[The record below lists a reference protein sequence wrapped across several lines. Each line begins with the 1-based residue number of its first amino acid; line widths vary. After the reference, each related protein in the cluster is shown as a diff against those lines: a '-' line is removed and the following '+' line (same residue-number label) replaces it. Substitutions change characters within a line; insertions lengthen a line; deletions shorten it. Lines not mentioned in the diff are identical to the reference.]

1 MTHKKANQLIVEVIK
16 DKSCLKQDVFQ
27 NMKKVFGLFKEE
39 LKETIE
45 RLKKQFSKIDERIT
59 FYYKEKNEF
68 EVEIKIA
75 GDVLV
80 FSMHTN
86 VFKFDLSNSIW
97 KTSYLKK
104 DERNGYVGSISVYN
118 FLSDSIKYNRTQDV
132 GYLIARIFVNRE
144 NKFIVQGKRQLGLLY
159 NDFEKSVLDKNVIR
173 DIIDSIILYTLS
185 FDLYTP
191 PYQKV
196 QEVTVGE
203 YNVKSQDLGVT
214 TGKRLGFKFSAESE
228 EK

>member
-1 MTHKKANQLIVEVIK
+1 MANQLIVEVIK

-27 NMKKVFGLFKEE
+27 NMKKVFELFKEE

-45 RLKKQFSKIDERIT
+45 RLKKEFSKIDERIT

-132 GYLIARIFVNRE
+132 GYLIARVFVNRE

-159 NDFEKSVLDKNVIR
+159 NDFEKSVLDKNVIS
-173 DIIDSIILYTLS
+173 DIIDSIVLYTLS

-191 PYQKV
+191 PYRRV

-203 YNVKSQDLGVT
+203 YNATSQDIVVT
-214 TGKRLGFKFSAESE
+214 TGKRLGFKFSSESE

>member
-1 MTHKKANQLIVEVIK
+1 MSQKKAHDLIADVIK
-16 DKSCLKQDVFQ
+16 EKSCLKQDVFQ
-27 NMKKVFGLFKEE
+27 NMKAVFDLFKEE
-39 LKETIE
+39 LKKTIE
-45 RLKKQFSKIDERIT
+45 ELEKKFEKIDDRIS

-86 VFKFDLSNSIW
+86 VFKFDLTNSIW

-104 DERNGYVGSISVYN
+104 DEHNGYVGSISIYN
-118 FLSDSIKYNRTQDV
+118 FLADSIKYNRIRDI
-132 GYLIARIFVNRE
+132 GYLIARVFVNRE
-144 NKFIVQGKRQLGLLY
+144 NKFIVQGKRQLGLSFS
-159 NDFEKSVLDKNVIR
+159 DFEKSILEKDIIC
-173 DIIDSIILYTLS
+173 DIIDSIVLYTLS

-191 PYQKV
+191 PYQRV

-203 YNVKSQDLGVT
+203 YNVKSQDIGVT
-214 TGKRLGFKFSAESE
+214 TGKRLGFKFSAEIA

>member
-1 MTHKKANQLIVEVIK
+1 MSKKRAHNLIAEVIK
-16 DKSCLKQDVFQ
+16 EKSCLKQDVFQ
-27 NMKKVFGLFKEE
+27 NMKAVFELFKAELKKTIEE
-39 LKETIE
+39 LE
-45 RLKKQFSKIDERIT
+45 KKFESIDDRIS

-68 EVEIKIA
+68 EVEVKIA

-104 DERNGYVGSISVYN
+104 DEQNGYVGSISIYN
-118 FLSDSIKYNRTQDV
+118 FLADSIKYNRTRDI
-132 GYLIARIFVNRE
+132 GYLIARVFVNRE

-159 NDFEKSVLDKNVIR
+159 NDFEKTILEKDIIC

-191 PYQKV
+191 PYQRV

-203 YNVKSQDLGVT
+203 YNVKSQDIGVT
-214 TGKRLGFKFSAESE
+214 TGKRLGFKFSTEIQ